1 MTRSWLGF
9 ALGLLVL
16 VSPLRR
22 LWAQPQYGPWS
33 LFVVSFG
40 LLLLAAWVARARE

>member
-9 ALGLLVL
+9 ALALLVL

-33 LFVVSFG
+33 LFVVSA
-40 LLLLAAWVARARE
+40 LLLAVAGWVARARE

>member
-9 ALGLLVL
+9 GLALLLL

-22 LWAQPQYGPWS
+22 LWAEVDYGPWS
-33 LFVVSFG
+33 LFVVFA
-40 LLLLAAWVARARE
+40 LLVGVAGWVSRGQE